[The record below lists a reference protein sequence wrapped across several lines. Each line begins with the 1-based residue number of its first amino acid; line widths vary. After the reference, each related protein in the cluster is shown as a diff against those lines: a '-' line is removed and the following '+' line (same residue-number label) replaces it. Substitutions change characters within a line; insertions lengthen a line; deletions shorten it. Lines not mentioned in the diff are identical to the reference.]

1 MRPLAA
7 PGMPSIS
14 VTLFMVKYSSQVALR
29 KREVQKSSQS
39 LEPTV
44 SFPSTTILVQR
55 SKPWRERVLLPRRQ
69 ILGRAG
75 AQPCAHAPRP
85 RRSSTGC
92 CTHGKLGGSKA
103 DLMTPA

>member
-1 MRPLAA
+1 
-7 PGMPSIS
+7 MPSIS

-69 ILGRAG
+69 ILGEAET
-75 AQPCAHAPRP
+75 QPCAHTPWPCRSPA
-85 RRSSTGC
+85 RRR
-92 CTHGKLGGSKA
+92 THGKLGGSKA